1 MLSVLQSYVIPVIL
15 SIVSAYM
22 SVQIT
27 ISTLEL
33 DVDYIKRDIALQKNL
48 LEQSRENQLELRARS
63 VWMTN
68 REATDERQNEAIE
81 RILDRLERVENANL

>member
-48 LEQSRENQLELRARS
+48 LEQSRENQLELRARG
-63 VWMTN
+63 VWMAN
-68 REATDERQNEAIE
+68 REATDRRQNEAIE
-81 RILDRLERVENANL
+81 RILDRMERVENANL